1 LGSTVTLM
9 TLSLQGFKAKGD
21 AGRYFHMALDV
32 CEEIRTT
39 SPTAAKSYPVIEHEL
54 QKLRAEAAS
63 KAEGVP

>member
-1 LGSTVTLM
+1 MTLGQ
-9 TLSLQGFKAKGD
+9 LSLQGFKAKGD
-21 AGRYFHMALDV
+21 ASRYLALDV

-54 QKLRAEAAS
+54 QKLRAEAAP

>member
-1 LGSTVTLM
+1 
-9 TLSLQGFKAKGD
+9 
-21 AGRYFHMALDV
+21 MALDV

>member
-1 LGSTVTLM
+1 
-9 TLSLQGFKAKGD
+9 
-21 AGRYFHMALDV
+21 MALEV